1 MNEMS
6 DSQAR
11 AWLDKVET
19 LREALPFMRRYTGK
33 TIVVK
38 FGGHAMV
45 DPALTESFAA
55 DIALLRQVGMRPI
68 VVHGGGPQIAQMLER
83 LNVSTKA
90 VDGLRITDEPT
101 MEIVEMVLAGKINK
115 DVVTALN
122 KAGGT
127 AVGLSGKDGRLL
139 LAEKVQRDDGVDLGF
154 VGRPKHVNTAV
165 IEAIRDAGLI
175 PVIAPIGVDE
185 NGQGYNINADTAA
198 GAIAAALKA
207 ERLIML
213 TDVDGVKDKAGELVS
228 EIRRADIAG
237 LVEDGTVSGGMIPK
251 LEMCAAAVTSGV
263 GAAVIQN
270 GTVKHVLL
278 LELLTEYGAGTL
290 VS

>member
-154 VGRPKHVNTAV
+154 VGQPKHVNTAV

-175 PVIAPIGVDE
+175 PGIAPIGVDE
-185 NGQGYNINADTAA
+185 NGQGYNTNADAAA

>member
-1 MNEMS
+1 MTEMS
-6 DSQAR
+6 DTQAR
-11 AWLDKVET
+11 AWLDKAET

-68 VVHGGGPQIAQMLER
+68 VVHGGGPQIAAMLER
-83 LNVSTKA
+83 LAVPTKA
-90 VDGLRITDEPT
+90 IDGLRVTDAAT

-139 LAEKVQRDDGVDLGF
+139 LAEKVQREDGVDLGF
-154 VGRPKHVNTAV
+154 VGQPKHVNTAV

-185 NGQGYNINADTAA
+185 DGQGYNINADTAA

-213 TDVDGVKDKAGELVS
+213 TDVDGVKDSNCKLIS
-228 EIRRADIAG
+228 EIRRPEIAS
-237 LVEDGTVSGGMIPK
+237 LIKDGTVSGGMIPK

-263 GAAVIQN
+263 GASVIQN

>member
-11 AWLDKVET
+11 AWLDKAET

-185 NGQGYNINADTAA
+185 NGQGYNINADNAA

>member
-1 MNEMS
+1 MTEMS
-6 DSQAR
+6 DTQAR
-11 AWLDKVET
+11 AWLDKAET

-68 VVHGGGPQIAQMLER
+68 VVHGGGPQIAAMLER
-83 LNVSTKA
+83 LAVPTKA
-90 VDGLRITDEPT
+90 IDGLRVTEAAT

-139 LAEKVQRDDGVDLGF
+139 LAEKVQREDGVDLGF
-154 VGRPKHVNTAV
+154 VGQPKHVNTAV

-185 NGQGYNINADTAA
+185 DGQGYNINADTAA

-213 TDVDGVKDKAGELVS
+213 TDVDGVKDSNGKLIS
-228 EIRRADIAG
+228 EIRRPEIAS
-237 LVEDGTVSGGMIPK
+237 LIKDGTVSGGMIPK

-263 GAAVIQN
+263 GASVIQN

>member
-1 MNEMS
+1 MTEMS
-6 DSQAR
+6 ESQAR
-11 AWLDKVET
+11 AWLDKAET

-68 VVHGGGPQIAQMLER
+68 VVHGGGPQIKAMLDR
-83 LNVSTKA
+83 LAVPTKS
-90 VDGLRITDEPT
+90 VDGLRITDEAT
-101 MEIVEMVLAGKINK
+101 MEVVEMVLSGKINK
-115 DVVTALN
+115 DVVTSLN

-139 LAEKVQRDDGVDLGF
+139 LAEKIQRDDGVDLGF
-154 VGRPKHVNTAV
+154 VGQPKHVNTAV

-175 PVIAPIGVDE
+175 PVIAPVGVDE

-213 TDVDGVKDKAGELVS
+213 TDVDGVKDLAGQLIP

>member
-11 AWLDKVET
+11 AWLDKAET

-154 VGRPKHVNTAV
+154 VGQPKHVNTAV

-185 NGQGYNINADTAA
+185 SGQGYNINADNAA

-228 EIRRADIAG
+228 EIRRGDIAG

>member
-1 MNEMS
+1 MTEMS
-6 DSQAR
+6 DTQAR
-11 AWLDKVET
+11 AWLDKAET

-68 VVHGGGPQIAQMLER
+68 VVHGGGPQIAAMLER
-83 LNVSTKA
+83 LAVPTKA
-90 VDGLRITDEPT
+90 IDGLRVTDAAT

-139 LAEKVQRDDGVDLGF
+139 LAEKVQREDGVDLGF
-154 VGRPKHVNTAV
+154 VGQPKHVNTAV

-175 PVIAPIGVDE
+175 PVNAPIGVDE
-185 NGQGYNINADTAA
+185 DGQGYNINADTAA

-213 TDVDGVKDKAGELVS
+213 TDVDGVKDSNGKLIS
-228 EIRRADIAG
+228 EIRRPEIAS
-237 LVEDGTVSGGMIPK
+237 LIKDGTVSGGMIPK

-263 GAAVIQN
+263 GASVIQN

>member
-6 DSQAR
+6 ETQAR
-11 AWLDKVET
+11 DWLDKAET
-19 LREALPFMRRYTGK
+19 LREALPYMRRYTGK

-68 VVHGGGPQIAQMLER
+68 VVHGGGPQIAAMLER
-83 LNVSTKA
+83 LAVPTKA
-90 VDGLRITDEPT
+90 IDGLRVTDAAT

-139 LAEKVQRDDGVDLGF
+139 LAEKVQRADGVDLGF
-154 VGRPKHVNTAV
+154 VGQPKHVNTAV

-185 NGQGYNINADTAA
+185 DGQGYNINADTAA

-213 TDVDGVKDKAGELVS
+213 TDVDGVKDLSGQLIA

-237 LVEDGTVSGGMIPK
+237 LIEDGTVSGGMIPK

-270 GTVKHVLL
+270 GTIKHVLL

>member
-11 AWLDKVET
+11 AWLDKAET

-154 VGRPKHVNTAV
+154 VGQPKHVNTAV

-185 NGQGYNINADTAA
+185 SGQGYNINADNAA

-213 TDVDGVKDKAGELVS
+213 TDVDGVKDKVGELVS

>member
-11 AWLDKVET
+11 AWLDKAET

-115 DVVTALN
+115 GVVTALN

-185 NGQGYNINADTAA
+185 NGQGYNINADNAA

>member
-1 MNEMS
+1 MS

-11 AWLDKVET
+11 AWLDKAET

-33 TIVVK
+33 TSVVK

-83 LNVSTKA
+83 LNVKTQA

-154 VGRPKHVNTAV
+154 VGQPKHVNTAV

-185 NGQGYNINADTAA
+185 NGQGYNINADPAA

>member
-11 AWLDKVET
+11 AWLDKAET

-115 DVVTALN
+115 GVVTALN

-185 NGQGYNINADTAA
+185 NGQGYNINADNAA

-213 TDVDGVKDKAGELVS
+213 TDVDGVKDKVGELVS

>member
-154 VGRPKHVNTAV
+154 VGQPKHVNTAV

-185 NGQGYNINADTAA
+185 SGQGYNINADTAA

>member
-11 AWLDKVET
+11 AWLDKAET

-154 VGRPKHVNTAV
+154 VGQPKHVNTAV

-185 NGQGYNINADTAA
+185 SGQGYNINADTAA

-228 EIRRADIAG
+228 EIRRADIAR

>member
-6 DSQAR
+6 ETQAR
-11 AWLDKVET
+11 DWLDKAET
-19 LREALPFMRRYTGK
+19 LREALPYMRRYTGK

-68 VVHGGGPQIAQMLER
+68 VVHGGGPQIAAMLER
-83 LNVSTKA
+83 LAVPTKA
-90 VDGLRITDEPT
+90 VDGLRVTDAAT

-139 LAEKVQRDDGVDLGF
+139 LAEKVQREDGVDLGF
-154 VGRPKHVNTAV
+154 VGQPKHVNTAV

-185 NGQGYNINADTAA
+185 EGQGYNINADTAA

-213 TDVDGVKDKAGELVS
+213 TDVDGVKDLSGQLIA

-237 LVEDGTVSGGMIPK
+237 LIEDGTVFGGMIPK
-251 LEMCAAAVTSGV
+251 LEMCSAAVTSGV

-270 GTVKHVLL
+270 GTIKHVLL

>member
-1 MNEMS
+1 MTEMS
-6 DSQAR
+6 ESQAR
-11 AWLDKVET
+11 AWLDKAET

-68 VVHGGGPQIAQMLER
+68 VVHGGGPQIKAMLDR
-83 LNVSTKA
+83 LAVPTKA
-90 VDGLRITDEPT
+90 VDGLRITDEAT
-101 MEIVEMVLAGKINK
+101 MEVVEMVLAGKINK
-115 DVVTALN
+115 DIVTSLN

-139 LAEKVQRDDGVDLGF
+139 LAEKLQREDGVDLGF
-154 VGRPKHVNTAV
+154 VGQPKHVNTAV

-175 PVIAPIGVDE
+175 PVIAPVGVDE
-185 NGQGYNINADTAA
+185 DGQGYNINADTAA

-213 TDVDGVKDKAGELVS
+213 TDVDGVKDLAGQLIP

-237 LVEDGTVSGGMIPK
+237 LVADGTVSGGMIPK

>member
-1 MNEMS
+1 MTEMS
-6 DSQAR
+6 DTQAR
-11 AWLDKVET
+11 AWLDKAET

-68 VVHGGGPQIAQMLER
+68 VVHGGGPQIAAMLER
-83 LNVSTKA
+83 LAVPTKA
-90 VDGLRITDEPT
+90 IDGLRVTDAAT

-115 DVVTALN
+115 DVVTPLN

-139 LAEKVQRDDGVDLGF
+139 LAEKVQREDGVDLGF
-154 VGRPKHVNTAV
+154 VGQPKHVNTAV

-185 NGQGYNINADTAA
+185 DGQGYNINADTAA

-213 TDVDGVKDKAGELVS
+213 TDVDGVKDSNGKLIS
-228 EIRRADIAG
+228 EIRRPEIAS
-237 LVEDGTVSGGMIPK
+237 LIKDGTVSGGMIPK

-263 GAAVIQN
+263 GASVIQN

>member
-11 AWLDKVET
+11 AWLDKAET

-185 NGQGYNINADTAA
+185 NGQGYNINADNAA

-213 TDVDGVKDKAGELVS
+213 TDVDGVKDKVGELVS

>member
-1 MNEMS
+1 MTEMS
-6 DSQAR
+6 ETQVR
-11 AWLDKVET
+11 AWLDKAET

-68 VVHGGGPQIAQMLER
+68 VVHGGGPQIAAMLER
-83 LNVSTKA
+83 LAVPTKA
-90 VDGLRITDEPT
+90 VDGLRVTDAAT

-115 DVVTALN
+115 DIVTALN

-139 LAEKVQRDDGVDLGF
+139 LAEKIQREDGVDLGF
-154 VGRPKHVNTAV
+154 VGQPKHVNTAV

-175 PVIAPIGVDE
+175 PVIAPVGVDE
-185 NGQGYNINADTAA
+185 AGQGYNINADTAA

-213 TDVDGVKDKAGELVS
+213 TDVDGVKDLSGALLS

-237 LVEDGTVSGGMIPK
+237 LIADGTVSGGMIPK